1 MNWKSTPKR
10 MWPHIGSV
18 RSTPR
23 PGAMGWNT
31 SEYKSMSKYSMDIQ
45 PPIKMMH
52 ICRYT
57 SKVVI
62 PIFFFFCS
70 PVPKDNVPRERLPM
84 VDPTW
89 FKTRTTI
96 PRQPK
101 ALQPVPHGG
110 LKSLYA
116 ESFQQPSDVKAKE
129 NYYCAV
135 DTPFVLP
142 SKFLDNYTFHVCVSG
157 IIS

>member
-1 MNWKSTPKR
+1 MEEEKTIKRINSLSAVLCILIKSFNVF
-10 MWPHIGSV
+10 S
-18 RSTPR
+18 
-23 PGAMGWNT
+23 
-31 SEYKSMSKYSMDIQ
+31 
-45 PPIKMMH
+45 
-52 ICRYT
+52 
-57 SKVVI
+57 
-62 PIFFFFCS
+62 FFILS
-70 PVPKDNVPRERLPM
+70 PVPKDNVPREKLPM

-101 ALQPVPHGG
+101 ALLPVPHGG

-116 ESFQQPSDVKAKE
+116 ESFQQPTDVKAKE

-142 SKFLDNYTFHVCVSG
+142 GN
-157 IIS
+157 

>member
-1 MNWKSTPKR
+1 
-10 MWPHIGSV
+10 
-18 RSTPR
+18 
-23 PGAMGWNT
+23 
-31 SEYKSMSKYSMDIQ
+31 
-45 PPIKMMH
+45 
-52 ICRYT
+52 
-57 SKVVI
+57 
-62 PIFFFFCS
+62 
-70 PVPKDNVPRERLPM
+70 M

-157 IIS
+157 IISQIFTCNNMHTCFKVVDKKLVDSYCSDSFLLAYN

>member
-1 MNWKSTPKR
+1 MF
-10 MWPHIGSV
+10 M
-18 RSTPR
+18 
-23 PGAMGWNT
+23 
-31 SEYKSMSKYSMDIQ
+31 IQ
-45 PPIKMMH
+45 KWRTKIQLKGLTV
-52 ICRYT
+52 CLN
-57 SKVVI
+57 K
-62 PIFFFFCS
+62 IFQCFSFFNQS
-70 PVPKDNVPRERLPM
+70 PVPKDNVPREKLPM

-101 ALQPVPHGG
+101 ALLPVPHGG

-116 ESFQQPSDVKAKE
+116 ESFQQPTDVKAKE

-142 SKFLDNYTFHVCVSG
+142 GKFSFM
-157 IIS
+157 